1 MKLSGFQT
9 GFCTFIQVICNDIIT
24 NLPLV
29 SCLGSNFCMPRF
41 IELSL
46 PLALVVLQLV
56 WSGIFQNLQSWSGE
70 GQPEPVGT
78 GVKVETDQHKR
89 GGRESNDPV
98 AVVDAVKWLDADG
111 TFSERGEA
119 AGSAFVLPL
128 FPLGGF
134 YALHSSPTLKIF
146 EPRYRQLYLDVLAK
160 TPKEFVVTS
169 VSESGRLA
177 AFGVIFRLD
186 EVTDVAEQTGDQIKY
201 LAKHTVVRRVKI
213 QKLMNPEAL
222 GDTSSYLQAAVEP
235 FEDEPHDEDFS
246 KMEEDAIEAFKDVMS
261 VYPDL
266 HLPHD
271 EVDAA
276 NASQKGLWHLASLW
290 IDGYW
295 ANRVRLS
302 QQDLLLQIQELQSQG
317 EGEEIETLKLLFET
331 ELRRAAKEQLTLGQ
345 MLLQSTSHRERLK
358 LLRSA
363 FKVERLFAAATDP
376 ENQGVAFVG

>member
-1 MKLSGFQT
+1 
-9 GFCTFIQVICNDIIT
+9 
-24 NLPLV
+24 
-29 SCLGSNFCMPRF
+29 MPRF

-56 WSGIFQNLQSWSGE
+56 WSGIFQNLQPWSGE

-89 GGRESNDPV
+89 GGSESKDPV
-98 AVVDAVKWLDADG
+98 AIVDAVKWLDADG
-111 TFSERGEA
+111 TFSEREA
-119 AGSAFVLPL
+119 AGSASVLPL

-146 EPRYRQLYLDVLAK
+146 EPRYRQLYMDVLAK

-235 FEDEPHDEDFS
+235 VEDDPHDEDFS
-246 KMEEDAIEAFKDVMS
+246 KMEADAIEAFKDVMS

-266 HLPHD
+266 QLPHD
-271 EVDAA
+271 EVS
-276 NASQKGLWHLASLW
+276 ASQKGLWHLASLW

-295 ANRVRLS
+295 ANRLRLS
-302 QQDLLLQIQELQSQG
+302 QQDLLVQIQQLQSQG
-317 EGEEIETLKLLFET
+317 ENLEEIDTLKLFFET
-331 ELRRAAKEQLTLGQ
+331 ELHRAAKEQLTLGQ
-345 MLLQSTSHRERLK
+345 LLLQSTSHRERLK

>member
-1 MKLSGFQT
+1 
-9 GFCTFIQVICNDIIT
+9 
-24 NLPLV
+24 
-29 SCLGSNFCMPRF
+29 MPRF

-78 GVKVETDQHKR
+78 GVKVETDQRKH
-89 GGRESNDPV
+89 GGSESKDPV
-98 AVVDAVKWLDADG
+98 AIVDAVKWLDADG
-111 TFSERGEA
+111 TFSEREA
-119 AGSAFVLPL
+119 AGSASVLPL

-235 FEDEPHDEDFS
+235 VEDDPHDEDFS
-246 KMEEDAIEAFKDVMS
+246 KMEADAIEAFKDVMS

-266 HLPHD
+266 QLPHD
-271 EVDAA
+271 EVS
-276 NASQKGLWHLASLW
+276 ASQKGLWHLASLW

-295 ANRVRLS
+295 ANRLRLS
-302 QQDLLLQIQELQSQG
+302 QQDLLVQIQQLQSQG
-317 EGEEIETLKLLFET
+317 ENLEEIDTLKLFFET
-331 ELRRAAKEQLTLGQ
+331 ELHRAAKEQLTLGQ
-345 MLLQSTSHRERLK
+345 LLLQSTSHQERLK

>member
-1 MKLSGFQT
+1 
-9 GFCTFIQVICNDIIT
+9 
-24 NLPLV
+24 
-29 SCLGSNFCMPRF
+29 MPRF

-98 AVVDAVKWLDADG
+98 AVVDAVKWLNADG

-119 AGSAFVLPL
+119 AGGASVLPL

-222 GDTSSYLQAAVEP
+222 GDTSSYLQAAVEL

-266 HLPHD
+266 QLPHD

-302 QQDLLLQIQELQSQG
+302 QQDLLLHIQELQSQG

-331 ELRRAAKEQLTLGQ
+331 ELRRAAQEQFILGPNVTPKHLTSGTFEAVAFC
-345 MLLQSTSHRERLK
+345 LQSGTALCCSN
-358 LLRSA
+358 RSW
-363 FKVERLFAAATDP
+363 KPRSSLCWI
-376 ENQGVAFVG
+376 ENQRPNSMVMGWNSRAL